1 MLPRLKYHNPAI
13 PMTVSRQPNPE
24 INLPAFINVYIN
36 KTIHPEDGPAPAKPT
51 STPEQPSTSTP
62 YTPLSTDVLKSPTP
76 AYSTTTPFPPPAEPD
91 ERIMRID
98 MLNRDESAIWE
109 EFASQTNARKLEPTP
124 GELQT
129 MKELQVLKER
139 DRLASEEGKK
149 IRDEFKRQEEF
160 LRKARDE
167 NADAAAAAA

>member
-1 MLPRLKYHNPAI
+1 
-13 PMTVSRQPNPE
+13 MTVSRQPNPE

-36 KTIHPEDGPAPAKPT
+36 KIIHPEDGPTPAKLT
-51 STPEQPSTSTP
+51 STPEQSSASTP
-62 YTPLSTDVLKSPTP
+62 YTPLSTDMLKSPTP
-76 AYSTTTPFPPPAEPD
+76 AYSTTTPFPPPAESD

-109 EFASQTNARKLEPTP
+109 EFASRTNARKLQPAP

-129 MKELQVLKER
+129 MKELQALKER

-149 IRDEFKRQEEF
+149 FRDELKRQEEF